1 MRSPGSTH
9 RIASRMKKAELA
21 STVGAGLAGVGLG
34 ALLAAWIEGLAVVA
48 LATGALMHSW
58 GMYDKHAAERD
69 LGGRGPLWTQVL
81 YWLCWLVL
89 AGLAL
94 TVLLRSA
101 M

>member
-1 MRSPGSTH
+1 MTSMKSTVFT
-9 RIASRMKKAELA
+9 ASRVKKAELA

-34 ALLAAWIEGLAVVA
+34 ALLASWIEGLAVVA

-58 GMYDKHAAERD
+58 GMYDKHAVERD
-69 LGGRGPLWTQVL
+69 LGALGPRWTQVL

-94 TVLLRSA
+94 TVLLRLA
-101 M
+101 I